1 MTNLPLLILRKRLVL
16 YSMNKRIIERCYCPD
31 DKMEYIYLIIVH
43 YNDSNEKVEIAF
55 PTYKL
60 AEQWLEHQD
69 TERFRNKWYGCRK
82 EQYEFYWYIKRV
94 TMMNDLETVK
104 QINIS

>member
-1 MTNLPLLILRKRLVL
+1 
-16 YSMNKRIIERCYCPD
+16 MNKRIIERCYCPD

-94 TMMNDLETVK
+94 TMMNALETVN